1 MSQKYTLLTFKGSCM
16 NFLLELKYFV
26 LSHPVTSK
34 QLHKI
39 IQIHMRHPVEI
50 SWNQEPSLF
59 YSTGCLNML
68 CNTSNQHFFRL
79 KWYSKQKLFIFGILS
94 REDLCLIH
102 SFNFLFCT
110 QPLQP
115 QIFRVSKFKFFEAIQ
130 PQIWSYEI
138 DKKL

>member
-79 KWYSKQKLFIFGILS
+79 KWYSKQELFIFGILS
-94 REDLCLIH
+94 REDLCMDNHFLGCLTFTASIASNLKDAIFLMIQWRKTCLI
-102 SFNFLFCT
+102 FC
-110 QPLQP
+110 
-115 QIFRVSKFKFFEAIQ
+115 S
-130 PQIWSYEI
+130 
-138 DKKL
+138 